1 MAEARLEG
9 IRAGAVVRCT
19 DGRVGQVAGVG
30 AAADDRPGSLRVVR
44 ESDGRE
50 LRVPID
56 LVEEV
61 ADDGSVLLGCAG
73 RDLDRLGTSVPGEQR
88 LGVGGAPS
96 GERMQLREE
105 ELVPHK
111 EMREAGRVR
120 IRKEVEEVPR
130 VLDVEA
136 AREQVA
142 VEHVPVGK
150 VVPEKRAPWREG
162 DFLIVPVYEEQVE
175 VVKRLV
181 LREQLRIRLETTTE
195 ARRIAES
202 VLRERVVIEDS
213 TDKGFVREYYATPPE
228 DHPTAQ

>member
-1 MAEARLEG
+1 MAETRLEH
-9 IRAGAVVRCT
+9 IRAGAVVHCT
-19 DGRVGQVAGVG
+19 DRRVGRVARVDAG
-30 AAADDRPGSLRVVR
+30 ADDRPASLRVVR
-44 ESDGRE
+44 ESDDRA

-56 LVEEV
+56 LVEGV

-73 RDLDRLGTSVPGEQR
+73 RDLDRLGVPAAGER
-88 LGVGGAPS
+88 GPGVGGAPG

-105 ELVPHK
+105 ELVPHT

-142 VEHVPVGK
+142 VEHVPVGQ

-195 ARRIAES
+195 AHRITES

-213 TDKGFVREYYATPPE
+213 TDEGFVREYYATPPE
-228 DHPTAQ
+228 DRPTAQ